1 MDWKRVKTIL
11 IIALVGI
18 NALLGYTIYND
29 KKVGQV
35 NTLDQELIIGLL
47 SDKQVGIDP
56 DLLDVSFDI
65 PNIALTIQTYEE
77 TFVNTV
83 FDTYDNYNK
92 EQLRRLMKPIDTTLI
107 YETAETSVLDAT
119 VLSDDDVLE
128 QAYILMDELKLSR
141 EDIYLKNQNNL
152 GRTGK
157 KTILE
162 FGQVYKGI
170 VIRDSY
176 MIIKFNNENL
186 LNVERVWYDVVELD
200 NKERE
205 FLSPEYALFEFNRQL
220 YNQNPNRE
228 RSLTIDNFS
237 LIYQL
242 RDITIADNSNVLVS
256 GEPSVHYEITT
267 SNDDAYL
274 INAIDSQEKKE

>member
-18 NALLGYTIYND
+18 NALLGYTVYND
-29 KKVGQV
+29 KNESQV
-35 NTLDQELIIGLL
+35 STLDQDLIIDLL
-47 SDKQVGIDP
+47 NDKQVDIDP

-65 PNIALTIQTYEE
+65 PNIALTIQTYDE
-77 TFVNTV
+77 TFVNTI

-92 EQLRRLMKPIDTTLI
+92 EQLHRLIKPIDTTLI
-107 YETAETSVLDAT
+107 YETVETSVLDAT
-119 VLSDDDVLE
+119 VLSDDEVLE
-128 QAYILMDELKLSR
+128 QAYVLMDELKLSR
-141 EDIYLKNQNNL
+141 EDIYLKNPNKL

-170 VIRDSY
+170 VIRNSY

-205 FLSPEYALFEFNRQL
+205 FLTPEYALFEFSRQL

-242 RDITIADNSNVLVS
+242 RDISIADNSNVLVS

-274 INAIDSQEKKE
+274 INAIDSQE

>member
-35 NTLDQELIIGLL
+35 STLDQELIIGLL
-47 SDKQVGIDP
+47 SDKQVDIDP

-65 PNIALTIQTYEE
+65 PNIALTIQTYDE

-92 EQLRRLMKPIDTTLI
+92 KLLHRLMKPINTTLI
-107 YETAETSVLDAT
+107 YETVETSVLDAT

-141 EDIYLKNQNNL
+141 DDIYLKNQNNL

-162 FGQVYKGI
+162 FGQVYNGI

-205 FLSPEYALFEFNRQL
+205 FLSPEYALFEFSRQL

-242 RDITIADNSNVLVS
+242 RDTTIADNSNILVS

-274 INAIDSQEKKE
+274 INAIDSQEKVE

>member
-35 NTLDQELIIGLL
+35 STLDQELIIGLL

-65 PNIALTIQTYEE
+65 PNIALTIQTYDEIL
-77 TFVNTV
+77 VNTV

-92 EQLRRLMKPIDTTLI
+92 EQLHRLMKPIDTTLI
-107 YETAETSVLDAT
+107 YETVETSVLDAT
-119 VLSDDDVLE
+119 VLSDENILD
-128 QAYILMDELKLSR
+128 QAYLLMDELQLSR
-141 EDIYLKNQNNL
+141 EDIYLKNPQNL

-162 FGQVYKGI
+162 FGQVYNDI

-205 FLSPEYALFEFNRQL
+205 FLSPEYALFEFSRQL
-220 YNQNPNRE
+220 YYQNPNRE
-228 RSLTIDNFS
+228 RSLSIDNFS

-242 RDITIADNSNVLVS
+242 RDITIAENSNVLVS